1 MKRWLQPAPSPQN
14 PYVDMK
20 QTRDF
25 LASLELPSGDAF
37 DLPTSSKRFPDGAQY
52 RIEIPSV
59 EGPDVLEAV
68 LEEADKSEVLIHRIS
83 QGSGIML
90 LNDAEIARMVK
101 LGYEAGIEVSLF
113 VGPRAAWDTGA
124 QIVASAGKNLGAR
137 LRGMEQ
143 VVYALEDV
151 RRACDLGI
159 RSVLV
164 ADEGL
169 LWLLSRMREAG
180 ELPANLV
187 VKVSVQMG
195 AANPISIKLVEQLG
209 ADTYNIPTD
218 LTLPQIAAVR
228 MILSLPLDMY
238 VEVPDDFGGFVR
250 YYEAPELVRLAAPIY
265 LKLGLRNAPGIY
277 PSGAHLQNIA
287 VAEGRERVR
296 RAGILLDM
304 LQRYSPE
311 AVTSARGAPDL
322 GIPEV

>member
-1 MKRWLQPAPSPQN
+1 
-14 PYVDMK
+14 MK

-25 LASLELPSGDAF
+25 LTGLDLPSGDAF
-37 DLPTSSKRFPDGAQY
+37 DLPTSTKRFPDGAQY

-68 LEEADKSEVLIHRIS
+68 LEEAEKREVLIHRIS

-90 LNDAEIARMVK
+90 LNDAEIARMVS

-124 QIVASAGKNLGAR
+124 QVLSSAGKNLGAR

-169 LWLLSRMREAG
+169 LWLVTRMREAG
-180 ELPANLV
+180 ELPVDLI

-195 AANPISIKLVEQLG
+195 AANPVSILLIERLG

-218 LTLPQIAAVR
+218 LSLPQIAALR
-228 MILSLPLDMY
+228 MVLSLPLDMY
-238 VEVPDDFGGFVR
+238 VEVPDDFGGFIR
-250 YYEAPELVRLAAPIY
+250 YYEAPELVRIAAPIY

-277 PSGAHLQNIA
+277 PSGAHLESVA

-296 RAGILLDM
+296 RAGILLEM
-304 LQRYSPE
+304 LQRYYPQ
-311 AVTSARGAPDL
+311 AVTSARGAQDL
-322 GIPEV
+322 GIPRM